1 METFVRTAIVTGA
14 NRGVGRGIAKQLVL
28 LGYRTILTSR
38 DELKGKLTVNELK
51 EEIGTKLA
59 SNLVYHQLDV
69 TDTESVKRLYDFVMD
84 GYEAAD
90 ILVNNAAV
98 LLDQF
103 GRIIQTP
110 LETYQITMATNVY
123 GPLLMCQ
130 TFLPMMMKRN
140 YGRVVNVSS
149 GAGQV
154 ENMVNDMTAYRL
166 SKLALNGLT
175 LMLADSVK
183 GTNVLIN
190 AGCPGWVRTEMG
202 SPDAPRSIEEG
213 AKGIVWLATLPDDGP
228 HGGFFRDGQ
237 LILVNI
243 PPNNR
248 VNDFKVSTNVPDR
261 YSKIAN
267 PQVYARRY

>member
-1 METFVRTAIVTGA
+1 MHTAIVTGA
-14 NRGVGRGIAKQLVL
+14 NRGVGRGVAKQLAL

-51 EEIGTKLA
+51 QEIGAELA
-59 SNLVYHQLDV
+59 GDLIYHQLDV
-69 TDTESVKRLYDFVMD
+69 TDTESVNRLCGFVID
-84 GYEAAD
+84 EFEAAD
-90 ILVNNAAV
+90 ILVNNAAM

-103 GRIIQTP
+103 GRIVQTP
-110 LETYQITMATNVY
+110 LDIYRTTIATNVY
-123 GPLLMCQ
+123 GPLLLCQ
-130 TFLPMMMKRN
+130 TFIPMMIKRN

-154 ENMVNDMTAYRL
+154 ENMVNDMPAYRL
-166 SKLALNGLT
+166 SKIALNGLT

-202 SPDAPRSIEEG
+202 SPNAPRSIEEG
-213 AKGIVWLATLPDDGP
+213 ADGIVWLATLPDGGP

-237 LILVNI
+237 LI
-243 PPNNR
+243 PW
-248 VNDFKVSTNVPDR
+248 
-261 YSKIAN
+261 
-267 PQVYARRY
+267 